1 MKYINDKYII
11 DLALI
16 LLIIWNFRIFIL
28 NKSTKNEV
36 KGVIGNI
43 PVFIRILFT
52 LYIDVLMGILILIDG
67 GLDTYL
73 NRFLIMTIVIWS
85 GWIWILFLLYLLK
98 KNKTIY
104 MNCDNVKVDIRLG
117 AWLFLGIMLAF
128 ISLSQI

>member
-1 MKYINDKYII
+1 MKYFNDKYII

-36 KGVIGNI
+36 KVVIGNI

-52 LYIDVLMGILILIDG
+52 LYIDVLMGILILIDE

-85 GWIWILFLLYLLK
+85 GWIWILFFLYLLK
-98 KNKTIY
+98 KNRTIY
-104 MNCDNVKVDIRLG
+104 MKCDNVKADIRLG

>member
-98 KNKTIY
+98 KNRTIY
-104 MNCDNVKVDIRLG
+104 MNRDNVKVDIRLG

>member
-1 MKYINDKYII
+1 MKYFNDKYII

-36 KGVIGNI
+36 KVVIGNI

-85 GWIWILFLLYLLK
+85 GWIWILFFLYLLK
-98 KNKTIY
+98 KNRTIY
-104 MNCDNVKVDIRLG
+104 MKCDNVKADIRLG